1 MLTKTAF
8 LNAVQLIVDQLAR
21 IVVGF
26 LLVPILVTELG
37 PAIFGL
43 WQVLQKAS
51 LQISML
57 DGRSPE
63 VLKWIIASK
72 QGEIGVER
80 KQQSVASALIVLLF
94 FLPVLM
100 LAYGLF
106 IAFLPGYLNLQGETI
121 YQARLVV
128 ALLALAAVITA
139 GAMLFEAVIRGS
151 NKAFKLLGF
160 QALVLIAGGIMS
172 VVAVS
177 SGKGV
182 VGLAAVQVLMGL
194 LFFMAYFFV
203 AKKNIK
209 WLGFL
214 APNKSDFLHALHKSK
229 WFTLWAFVSALVFT
243 GDIIVMAA
251 FLDGVIVSQYVLT
264 SYAMQ
269 IITIA
274 ILTALASILP
284 GLGGILG
291 EGEYVRAK
299 KIRNESLLLSWW
311 LTTTMCVVLMVVNRS
326 FLQLWVGEGQY
337 LGRELNLLVA
347 LVTFQLIFIRHDANL
362 LNVALDVKHKTLL
375 GLSCLFVTFSLML
388 FLIPLYGVYGV
399 CFSLLIGRSILF
411 FSYPRLVFRIL
422 KSKSLFFNLQKI
434 TTTFLAFF
442 AGWKLSAVVSL
453 DSWFELV
460 WVMGL
465 IFIFLLGFIYMFGMS
480 RQENK
485 SIMDRVKLLVI
496 SKRAE

>member
-1 MLTKTAF
+1 
-8 LNAVQLIVDQLAR
+8 
-21 IVVGF
+21 
-26 LLVPILVTELG
+26 
-37 PAIFGL
+37 
-43 WQVLQKAS
+43 
-51 LQISML
+51 
-57 DGRSPE
+57 
-63 VLKWIIASK
+63 
-72 QGEIGVER
+72 
-80 KQQSVASALIVLLF
+80 
-94 FLPVLM
+94 
-100 LAYGLF
+100 
-106 IAFLPGYLNLQGETI
+106 
-121 YQARLVV
+121 
-128 ALLALAAVITA
+128 
-139 GAMLFEAVIRGS
+139 
-151 NKAFKLLGF
+151 
-160 QALVLIAGGIMS
+160 
-172 VVAVS
+172 
-177 SGKGV
+177 
-182 VGLAAVQVLMGL
+182 MGL

-274 ILTALASILP
+274 ILTGLSSILP
-284 GLGGILG
+284 GLGGIIG
-291 EGEYVRAK
+291 GGDYARAK

-375 GLSCLFVTFSLML
+375 GLSYLFVTFSLML

-496 SKRAE
+496 FKRAK